1 MNISRLMT
9 ELLGAFAAK
18 VQLLDAR
25 NVSEIPVK
33 QARDDENWDWA
44 GSVGVYYFRNDSRGV
59 LYVGR
64 ALPGTKFGSR
74 IWSHL
79 RAEDAEWKE
88 DIQHASAVL
97 GFIPVKDEHWYMA
110 SALELYLIDILE
122 PPHNARR
129 G

>member
-1 MNISRLMT
+1 MNFPRLLT
-9 ELLGAFAAK
+9 ELVDAFASK
-18 VQLLDAR
+18 VQMLDAR
-25 NVSEIPVK
+25 HVPETPVK
-33 QARDDENWDWA
+33 EVRADENWDWSD
-44 GSVGVYYFRNDSRGV
+44 SVGVYYFRNDPRGG

-79 RAEDAEWKE
+79 RAEDAEWQE
-88 DIQHASAVL
+88 DITHPSAVL
-97 GFIPVKDEHWYMA
+97 GLIPVKDELWYMA
-110 SALELYLIDILE
+110 SALELYLIDLLQ